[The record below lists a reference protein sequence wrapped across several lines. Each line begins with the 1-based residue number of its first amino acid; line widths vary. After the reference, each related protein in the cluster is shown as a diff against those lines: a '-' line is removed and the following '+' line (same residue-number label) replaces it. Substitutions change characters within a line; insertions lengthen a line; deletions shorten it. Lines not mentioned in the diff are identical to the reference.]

1 MRDAAQWSGRSRW
14 PINRARSPS
23 PNVLSGREA
32 GSESTTAAPPRRPFL
47 FLLGAI
53 TIPVI
58 LLDQATKLFV
68 QAHMALYESIAIIP
82 NYLDITYTLNP
93 GAAFS
98 MLADAPPWVRT
109 MFLLS
114 MACAAIVVLAVLIVR
129 ADRVSISS
137 VAFALI
143 MGGAMGNLIDRA
155 IRGRVIDFMRA
166 HYYDLNYP
174 IFNVADSAISI
185 GVALIILTAFFG
197 SDDEPK
203 SNPFQPKLA
212 PRRI

>member
-1 MRDAAQWSGRSRW
+1 MPEQSSAKPLPGVLAA
-14 PINRARSPS
+14 P
-23 PNVLSGREA
+23 
-32 GSESTTAAPPRRPFL
+32 ESTAAAPPRRPFL

-98 MLADAPPWVRT
+98 MLADAPAWVREL
-109 MFLLS
+109 FLLS

-129 ADRVSISS
+129 SDRVSISS

-143 MGGAMGNLIDRA
+143 LGGAMGNLIDRA

-185 GVALIILTAFFG
+185 GVGLIILTALFG
-197 SDDEPK
+197 SDD
-203 SNPFQPKLA
+203 QPK
-212 PRRI
+212 PDRST

>member
-1 MRDAAQWSGRSRW
+1 MPEQSSAKPLPGE
-14 PINRARSPS
+14 
-23 PNVLSGREA
+23 LSGREA
-32 GSESTTAAPPRRPFL
+32 GGESTASAPPRRPFL

-68 QAHMALYESIAIIP
+68 QAHMALYESIAIVP
-82 NYLDITYTLNP
+82 NYLDITYALNP

-98 MLADAPPWVRT
+98 MLADAPPWVRQA
-109 MFLLS
+109 FLLS
-114 MACAAIVVLAVLIVR
+114 MAIAAIIVLTVLIVKSE
-129 ADRVSISS
+129 RVSINS

-143 MGGAMGNLIDRA
+143 LGGAAGNLIDRA

-174 IFNVADSAISI
+174 VFNVADSAITI
-185 GVALIILTAFFG
+185 GVALIVLTSLFG
-197 SDDEPK
+197 RDDEPK
-203 SNPFQPKLA
+203 PGQP
-212 PRRI
+212 

>member
-1 MRDAAQWSGRSRW
+1 LPERSSVKPLPSVLAARGE
-14 PINRARSPS
+14 
-23 PNVLSGREA
+23 GK
-32 GSESTTAAPPRRPFL
+32 ESAASPPRPPFL

-58 LLDQATKLFV
+58 VLDQVTKLLV
-68 QAHMALYESIAIIP
+68 QGHMALYESIALIP

-98 MLADAPPWVRT
+98 MLSEAPPWVRIV
-109 MFLLS
+109 FLLT
-114 MACAAIVVLAVLIVR
+114 MACAAIVVLLVLIVR
-129 ADRVSISS
+129 AERVSMNS

-143 MGGAMGNLIDRA
+143 LGGATGNLIDRA

-174 IFNVADSAISI
+174 VFNVADSAITI
-185 GVALIILTAFFG
+185 GVALIVLASFFG
-197 SDDEPK
+197 GDDEPK
-203 SNPFQPKLA
+203 PTRSA
-212 PRRI
+212 

>member
-1 MRDAAQWSGRSRW
+1 MGEQSSAKPLASA
-14 PINRARSPS
+14 I
-23 PNVLSGREA
+23 SGREA
-32 GSESTTAAPPRRPFL
+32 GSEPTTGAPPRRPVI

-98 MLADAPPWVRT
+98 MLADAPVWVRT
-109 MFLLS
+109 MFLLT
-114 MACAAIVVLAVLIVR
+114 MACAAIVVLAVMIVR
-129 ADRVSISS
+129 AERVSISS

-143 MGGAMGNLIDRA
+143 LGGAMGNLIDRA
-155 IRGRVIDFMRA
+155 VRGRVIDFMRA

-203 SNPFQPKLA
+203 ANPSS
-212 PRRI
+212 

>member
-1 MRDAAQWSGRSRW
+1 MAEQSSAKPLPRVLEGRDVGT
-14 PINRARSPS
+14 
-23 PNVLSGREA
+23 
-32 GSESTTAAPPRRPFL
+32 ESTASAPPRRPFL

-82 NYLDITYTLNP
+82 NYLDITYTQNP

-98 MLADAPPWVRT
+98 MLADAPPWVRKA
-109 MFLLS
+109 FLLT
-114 MACAAIVVLAVLIVR
+114 MACAAIVVLLVMIVR
-129 ADRVSISS
+129 AESVSLTS
-137 VAFALI
+137 VSCALI
-143 MGGAMGNLIDRA
+143 LGGATGNLIDRA

-185 GVALIILTAFFG
+185 GVVLILFVTVFG
-197 SDDEPK
+197 REH
-203 SNPFQPKLA
+203 QPG
-212 PRRI
+212 PDSSS

>member
-1 MRDAAQWSGRSRW
+1 MPEQSSA
-14 PINRARSPS
+14 
-23 PNVLSGREA
+23 VLAGREA
-32 GSESTTAAPPRRPFL
+32 GNESTAAAPPRRPFL
-47 FLLGAI
+47 FLLAAI

-98 MLADAPPWVRT
+98 MLADAPPWVREA
-109 MFLLS
+109 FLLT

-129 ADRVSISS
+129 SARVSITSI
-137 VAFALI
+137 AFALI

-185 GVALIILTAFFG
+185 GVVLIILVSFFG
-197 SDDEPK
+197 PDDDAEDP
-203 SNPFQPKLA
+203 
-212 PRRI
+212 

>member
-1 MRDAAQWSGRSRW
+1 MADQSSAK
-14 PINRARSPS
+14 PIA
-23 PNVLSGREA
+23 NVLSGREA

-58 LLDQATKLFV
+58 LLDQATKLYV

-98 MLADAPPWVRT
+98 MLADAPVWVRT
-109 MFLLS
+109 MFLLT
-114 MACAAIVVLAVLIVR
+114 MACAAIVVLAMMIVR

-137 VAFALI
+137 LAFALI
-143 MGGAMGNLIDRA
+143 LGGAVGNLIDRA

-197 SDDEPK
+197 RDDEPK
-203 SNPFQPKLA
+203 PNPST
-212 PRRI
+212 

>member
-1 MRDAAQWSGRSRW
+1 MPEQSSAKPLAG
-14 PINRARSPS
+14 A
-23 PNVLSGREA
+23 LTGREA
-32 GSESTTAAPPRRPFL
+32 GGESNAAAPPRGPLL

-68 QAHMALYESIAIIP
+68 QAHMVLYESIAIVP
-82 NYLDITYTLNP
+82 NYLDITYTQNP

-98 MLADAPPWVRT
+98 MLADAPPWVRKA
-109 MFLLS
+109 FLLT
-114 MACAAIVVLAVLIVR
+114 MACAAIVVLLIVIVR
-129 ADRVSISS
+129 SESVSITS
-137 VAFALI
+137 VSCALI
-143 MGGAMGNLIDRA
+143 LGGAIGNLIDRA

-185 GVALIILTAFFG
+185 GVVLILFLTFFG
-197 SDDEPK
+197 RDPEPK
-203 SNPFQPKLA
+203 PDETNPVP
-212 PRRI
+212 PSRSGRGSGG

>member
-1 MRDAAQWSGRSRW
+1 MAEQSSAKPLPRVIETG
-14 PINRARSPS
+14 N
-23 PNVLSGREA
+23 
-32 GSESTTAAPPRRPFL
+32 ESTASAPPRRPFL

-58 LLDQATKLFV
+58 ILDQITKLFV

-82 NYLDITYTLNP
+82 NYLDITYTQNP

-98 MLADAPPWVRT
+98 MLADAPPWVRKA
-109 MFLLS
+109 FLLT
-114 MACAAIVVLAVLIVR
+114 MACAAICVLLVIIVR
-129 ADRVSISS
+129 AESVSLTS
-137 VAFALI
+137 VSCALI
-143 MGGAMGNLIDRA
+143 LGGATGNLIDRA

-185 GVALIILTAFFG
+185 GVVLILLMTVFG
-197 SDDEPK
+197 REQETKPDHS
-203 SNPFQPKLA
+203 S
-212 PRRI
+212 

>member
-1 MRDAAQWSGRSRW
+1 MPEQSSAKPLPR
-14 PINRARSPS
+14 
-23 PNVLSGREA
+23 VLADREA
-32 GSESTTAAPPRRPFL
+32 GSESTASAPPRRPFL

-68 QAHMALYESIAIIP
+68 QAHMALYESIPIIP
-82 NYLDITYTLNP
+82 NYLDITYTQNP

-98 MLADAPPWVRT
+98 MLADASPWVRKA
-109 MFLLS
+109 FLLT
-114 MACAAIVVLAVLIVR
+114 MACAAICVLIVLIVR
-129 ADRVSISS
+129 AESVSLTS
-137 VAFALI
+137 VSCALI
-143 MGGAMGNLIDRA
+143 LGGAMGNLIDRA

-185 GVALIILTAFFG
+185 GVVLILLVTVFG
-197 SDDEPK
+197 RDQQSTP
-203 SNPFQPKLA
+203 NPSS
-212 PRRI
+212 

>member
-1 MRDAAQWSGRSRW
+1 MPEQSSAK
-14 PINRARSPS
+14 PL
-23 PNVLSGREA
+23 PNVLAGREA
-32 GSESTTAAPPRRPFL
+32 GNESTASTPPRRPFL

-98 MLADAPPWVRT
+98 MLADAPPWVREA
-109 MFLLS
+109 FLLT
-114 MACAAIVVLAVLIVR
+114 MACAAIVVLAVLILR
-129 ADRVSISS
+129 SDRVSISS
-137 VAFALI
+137 IAFALI

-185 GVALIILTAFFG
+185 GVAMIVLTAFFG

-203 SNPFQPKLA
+203 PNSSG
-212 PRRI
+212 

>member
-1 MRDAAQWSGRSRW
+1 MPEQSSAK
-14 PINRARSPS
+14 PL
-23 PNVLSGREA
+23 PNVLDGREA
-32 GSESTTAAPPRRPFL
+32 GSESTTSAPPRRPFL

-98 MLADAPPWVRT
+98 MLADAPPWVREA
-109 MFLLS
+109 FLLT
-114 MACAAIVVLAVLIVR
+114 MACAAIVVLTVLILR
-129 ADRVSISS
+129 ATRISINSI
-137 VAFALI
+137 AFALI
-143 MGGAMGNLIDRA
+143 LGGAAGNLIDRA
-155 IRGRVIDFMRA
+155 LRGRVIDFMRA

-185 GVALIILTAFFG
+185 GVVLIILVSFFG
-197 SDDEPK
+197 HDDEAEAPK
-203 SNPFQPKLA
+203 PNHSS
-212 PRRI
+212 

>member
-1 MRDAAQWSGRSRW
+1 MPEQSSAK
-14 PINRARSPS
+14 PL
-23 PNVLSGREA
+23 PNVLDGREA
-32 GSESTTAAPPRRPFL
+32 GSESTTSAPPRRPFL
-47 FLLGAI
+47 FLIGAI

-98 MLADAPPWVRT
+98 MLADAPPWVREA
-109 MFLLS
+109 FLLT

-129 ADRVSISS
+129 SDRVSITS

-174 IFNVADSAISI
+174 IFNVADSAITI
-185 GVALIILTAFFG
+185 GVAMIVLTAFFG

-203 SNPFQPKLA
+203 PNSPS
-212 PRRI
+212 

>member
-1 MRDAAQWSGRSRW
+1 MSEQSSAK
-14 PINRARSPS
+14 PIS
-23 PNVLSGREA
+23 NVLSGREA

-98 MLADAPPWVRT
+98 MLADAPPWLRKT
-109 MFLLS
+109 FLLT
-114 MACAAIVVLAVLIVR
+114 MACAAIIVLAVIIVR

-143 MGGAMGNLIDRA
+143 LGGAIGNLIDRA
-155 IRGRVIDFMRA
+155 VRGRVIDFMRA

-203 SNPFQPKLA
+203 SNPPS
-212 PRRI
+212 